1 MYLCPSLFSPP
12 PVSASTQLCSEH
24 GDFAQRIR
32 GNLGLTQCS
41 SPNPNSSS
49 GNDESS
55 SIRPALFRDTVGVL
69 QQQTSETISA
79 LTAMG
84 SVNDQQVSTGADAR
98 DPAPPLLSTVKMERK
113 EDIME
118 ASAMDETTPTA
129 PPTSREGDGGD
140 ILTAL
145 IDGEDGSG
153 DKEGHTWLRRSS
165 RKSRR
170 ARHFSEDS
178 EAHLS
183 DIEIRRKQKAM
194 SSGASQLG
202 RMSGKR
208 RRASG
213 VEASRGEKAE
223 GAGQESSAKRVC
235 QRERRKSTTCT
246 VDFQP
251 LELGS
256 KFKVEI
262 ETLNREE
269 RAVVSSYTCAYNV
282 HVHVFTV
289 DNI

>member
-1 MYLCPSLFSPP
+1 MFSPP
-12 PVSASTQLCSEH
+12 SASASTQLCNEH

-32 GNLGLTQCS
+32 GNLGLAQCS
-41 SPNPNSSS
+41 SPDPNSNS

-55 SIRPALFRDTVGVL
+55 SVRPALFGDTVGVL
-69 QQQTSETISA
+69 QQQAGEAI
-79 LTAMG
+79 TAMG
-84 SVNDQQVSTGADAR
+84 SINYQQASTGADARAR

-113 EDIME
+113 DDVME
-118 ASAMDETTPTA
+118 VRAVDETT
-129 PPTSREGDGGD
+129 PTSREGDGGD

-145 IDGEDGSG
+145 IDGEDGNG

-194 SSGASQLG
+194 SSGASQLS

-213 VEASRGEKAE
+213 IEVRGGSGERAE
-223 GAGQESSAKRVC
+223 ESSAKRVC
-235 QRERRKSTTCT
+235 QRERRKTTACT

-262 ETLNREE
+262 EALNREE
-269 RAVVSSYTCAYNV
+269 RAVVSSYTCACNV
-282 HVHVFTV
+282 QCT
-289 DNI
+289 

>member
-1 MYLCPSLFSPP
+1 MYSN
-12 PVSASTQLCSEH
+12 EH
-24 GDFAQRIR
+24 LLILLLA
-32 GNLGLTQCS
+32 
-41 SPNPNSSS
+41 
-49 GNDESS
+49 
-55 SIRPALFRDTVGVL
+55 
-69 QQQTSETISA
+69 
-79 LTAMG
+79 
-84 SVNDQQVSTGADAR
+84 VNCY
-98 DPAPPLLSTVKMERK
+98 PLLFLQFGCILECHSVYSKLCHSE
-113 EDIME
+113 
-118 ASAMDETTPTA
+118 SATITETDPH
-129 PPTSREGDGGD
+129 S
-140 ILTAL
+140 
-145 IDGEDGSG
+145 S
-153 DKEGHTWLRRSS
+153 DKLRAKNKLKKVRPIP
-165 RKSRR
+165 
-170 ARHFSEDS
+170 
-178 EAHLS
+178 HLS

-262 ETLNREE
+262 EALNREE

>member
-1 MYLCPSLFSPP
+1 MFSLPP
-12 PVSASTQLCSEH
+12 ASASTQLCSEH

-41 SPNPNSSS
+41 SPNPNSNS

-55 SIRPALFRDTVGVL
+55 FIRPALFGDTVGVL
-69 QQQTSETISA
+69 QQQTSEAI
-79 LTAMG
+79 TAMG
-84 SVNDQQVSTGADAR
+84 SVNHQQVSTGADAR
-98 DPAPPLLSTVKMERK
+98 DQAPPLLSTVKMERK
-113 EDIME
+113 DDVME
-118 ASAMDETTPTA
+118 ARAVDETTPTA
-129 PPTSREGDGGD
+129 PPTSQEGDGGD

-262 ETLNREE
+262 EALNREE